1 MTDGCADIIDALI
14 ERRHAMGLTQ
24 KDLAEK
30 TRLKQPAIARFEQ
43 KKVVPRYDMVVK
55 IARALGCRLTIS
67 AD

>member
-1 MTDGCADIIDALI
+1 MTDSADIIDALI